1 MRMPGGMDWLAST
14 PGRRLLCKA
23 MSMTRGGMMDMARAL
38 PYEVL
43 LPPPMPGAAPPPMPP
58 MRPPSMP
65 PPPGRLSISGMPAMV
80 PVDRSIHSC
89 TLGALVFWAW
99 APRLAMHR
107 PAARQ
112 AGVM

>member
-1 MRMPGGMDWLAST
+1 
-14 PGRRLLCKA
+14 
-23 MSMTRGGMMDMARAL
+23 
-38 PYEVL
+38 
-43 LPPPMPGAAPPPMPP
+43 
-58 MRPPSMP
+58 MP

-89 TLGALVFWAW
+89 TLGALVVWAW

-112 AGVM
+112 AGVKRERVMVGSRRYRDHPANHRGPQSGFVAAL